1 MGDASPAGALGLVVL
16 AVVAVLYVTPS
27 DDYLFLPVA
36 AQPLAPKVHVEGGK
50 PETGG
55 GGIYYDEVHIRKAS
69 ILESHFPG
77 LVSGSTL
84 VPGDLYLP
92 RARPRSSS
100 SRPISRTWS
109 ARRRSPPRSRSARRA
124 TR

>member
-1 MGDASPAGALGLVVL
+1 MTPARLGALGLVVL
-16 AVVAVLYVTPS
+16 AIVAVLYVTPS

-36 AQPLAPKVHVEGGK
+36 AQPLAPKVNVQGER
-50 PETGG
+50 PDRTG
-55 GGIYYDEVHIRKAS
+55 GGIYFDEVHIRKAS

-77 LVSGSTL
+77 LVDGATL

-92 RARPRSSS
+92 RARRRSSS
-100 SRPISRTWS
+100 SRPTCRTWS
-109 ARRRSPPRSRSARRA
+109 ARRRSRRQSRCGRPA